1 MTRPLFAFCCALV
14 LAAPAAAQA
23 PRLAPPR
30 LATAPDA
37 RLMPFHAA
45 ARPPARA
52 ATGGA
57 ADAARLD
64 PRVPTEAA
72 ATAAP
77 AIMPASAP
85 AAVLPAPPD
94 NRRASVPGLVAAG
107 ILGGGVG
114 LLGGAFLGAWGGD
127 FSCKDTGNP
136 DACEAPVI
144 LGAVFGGVAGEALL
158 LPMAEWLAGG
168 RRGPLGKELLASVGL
183 AGAGLALLAATNF
196 DEPAAPVILVTVP
209 LAQLAAVTALERH

>member
-1 MTRPLFAFCCALV
+1 MTRPLFAFCCMFAL
-14 LAAPAAAQA
+14 AGPAAAQA

-30 LATAPDA
+30 LAAAPDA
-37 RLMPFHAA
+37 RLTPFRAG
-45 ARPPARA
+45 ARPPAPA
-52 ATGGA
+52 A
-57 ADAARLD
+57 ADRAPAPARVSTGLS
-64 PRVPTEAA
+64 PAA
-72 ATAAP
+72 AAMPAAAMPAAASPGAP
-77 AIMPASAP
+77 A
-85 AAVLPAPPD
+85 D
-94 NRRASVPGLVAAG
+94 RRASVPGLVAAG

-114 LLGGAFLGAWGGD
+114 LFGGAFLGAWGGN
-127 FSCKDTGNP
+127 FSCEDTGNP
-136 DACEAPVI
+136 DECEAPVI

-183 AGAGLALLAATNF
+183 AGAGLALLAATHF